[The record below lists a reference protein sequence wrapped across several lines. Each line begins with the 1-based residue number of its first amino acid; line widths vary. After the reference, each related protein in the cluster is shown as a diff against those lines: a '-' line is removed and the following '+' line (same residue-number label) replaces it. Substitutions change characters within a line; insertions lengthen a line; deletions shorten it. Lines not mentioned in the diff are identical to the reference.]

1 MFSHGVGILWC
12 WSVLV
17 WFGFC
22 TNKNFLLIQLTIGKK
37 CWCCVFFDY
46 VDLFAAIILG
56 INANPV
62 FAKDI
67 STESSFESST
77 EGDDIIEL
85 RKVEDGSVIS
95 NIHTSKWRIFTD
107 CGKDFFLQA
116 SISGIHDFV
125 IFITLFAVLCGF
137 LELFCTFFFP
147 VREKLRRLK
156 SCSFLQ
162 YKKLKKVLVRGIHMS
177 HLPATIWWVHYWD
190 TSDNL
195 VVFPLLLTW
204 LNFSKSFCLHY
215 LALKGSNWWMVIY
228 V

>member
-1 MFSHGVGILWC
+1 MALSYQTYIHLNGEFLRIVGKISSCRQAFLAYMTLLFSLLCLLFYVVFLNYF
-12 WSVLV
+12 VL
-17 WFGFC
+17 
-22 TNKNFLLIQLTIGKK
+22 
-37 CWCCVFFDY
+37 
-46 VDLFAAIILG
+46 
-56 INANPV
+56 
-62 FAKDI
+62 
-67 STESSFESST
+67 
-77 EGDDIIEL
+77 
-85 RKVEDGSVIS
+85 
-95 NIHTSKWRIFTD
+95 
-107 CGKDFFLQA
+107 
-116 SISGIHDFV
+116 
-125 IFITLFAVLCGF
+125 
-137 LELFCTFFFP
+137 FFFP

-162 YKKLKKVLVRGIHMS
+162 YKKLKKVLVRGIHML